1 MVRTERVIAFSA
13 TAEAITGIA
22 LVATPAFVGRA
33 LLGAELPASGLVV
46 ARCFGV
52 ALIAL
57 ALAVW
62 PDRGRATG
70 APALRALL
78 LYNGSIAAYLT
89 WQGAYRHI
97 GGMLL
102 WPAVVLHAVLA
113 VLLALPLLGVQ
124 DEA

>member
-13 TAEAITGIA
+13 TAEAITGVA
-22 LVATPAFVGRA
+22 LVTMPALVGRA
-33 LLGAELPASGLVV
+33 LLGADLPPLALVI

-89 WQGAYRHI
+89 WQGANRHI

-102 WPAVVLHAVLA
+102 WPAVVLHAGVA

>member
-1 MVRTERVIAFSA
+1 MTRTERVIAFSA
-13 TAEAITGIA
+13 TAEAITGVA
-22 LVATPAFVGRA
+22 LVTMPALVGRA
-33 LLGAELPASGLVV
+33 LLGADLPLSGQVV

-78 LYNGSIAAYLT
+78 LYNASIAAYLA
-89 WQGAYRHI
+89 WQGAHWHI
-97 GGMLL
+97 GGILL
-102 WPAVVLHAVLA
+102 WPAVVLHVAVA
-113 VLLALPLLGVQ
+113 ALLALPLLGVQ

>member
-1 MVRTERVIAFSA
+1 VVRTERVIAFSA
-13 TAEAITGIA
+13 TAEAITGLA
-22 LVATPAFVGRA
+22 LVATPALVGRA
-33 LLGAELPASGLVV
+33 LLGADLPLLALVI

-70 APALRALL
+70 APVLRALL
-78 LYNGSIAAYLT
+78 LYNASIAAYLA
-89 WQGAYRHI
+89 WQGAHWHI

-102 WPAVVLHAVLA
+102 WPAVVLHVAVA
-113 VLLALPLLGVQ
+113 ALLALPLLGVQ

>member
-1 MVRTERVIAFSA
+1 VVRTERVIAFSA
-13 TAEAITGIA
+13 AAEAITGVA
-22 LVATPAFVGRA
+22 LVAVPALVGRA
-33 LLGAELPASGLVV
+33 LLGADLPPLALVI

-78 LYNGSIAAYLT
+78 LYNASIAACLA
-89 WQGAYRHI
+89 WQGAHWHI

-102 WPAVVLHAVLA
+102 WPAVVLHVVVA
-113 VLLALPLLGVQ
+113 VLLALPLFGVQ

>member
-1 MVRTERVIAFSA
+1 VVRTERVIAFSA
-13 TAEAITGIA
+13 AAEAITGLA
-22 LVATPAFVGRA
+22 LVATPALLGRA
-33 LLGAELPASGLVV
+33 LALVV

-78 LYNGSIAAYLT
+78 LYNASIAAYLA
-89 WQGAYRHI
+89 WQGAHWHI
-97 GGMLL
+97 GGILL
-102 WPAVVLHAVLA
+102 WPAVVLHVAVA
-113 VLLALPLLGVQ
+113 ALLALPLLGVQ

>member
-1 MVRTERVIAFSA
+1 MP
-13 TAEAITGIA
+13 A
-22 LVATPAFVGRA
+22 LVGRA
-33 LLGAELPASGLVV
+33 LLGADLPPSGLVV
-46 ARCFGV
+46 ARCMGL

-70 APALRALL
+70 APAHWRDAAVAGRGAACRA
-78 LYNGSIAAYLT
+78 
-89 WQGAYRHI
+89 
-97 GGMLL
+97 
-102 WPAVVLHAVLA
+102 VA

>member
-13 TAEAITGIA
+13 AAEAITGVA
-22 LVATPAFVGRA
+22 LVAVPALVGRA
-33 LLGAELPASGLVV
+33 LLGADLLLLALVI

-78 LYNGSIAAYLT
+78 LYNGSIAAYLA
-89 WQGAYRHI
+89 WQGAHWHI

-102 WPAVVLHAVLA
+102 WPAVVLHVAVA
-113 VLLALPLLGVQ
+113 ALLALPLLGVQ

>member
-1 MVRTERVIAFSA
+1 VVRTERVIAFSA
-13 TAEAITGIA
+13 TAEAITGVA
-22 LVATPAFVGRA
+22 LVTMPALVGRA
-33 LLGAELPASGLVV
+33 LLGADLPPLALVI

-78 LYNGSIAAYLT
+78 LYNASIAACLA

-102 WPAVVLHAVLA
+102 WPAVVLHVAVA
-113 VLLALPLLGVQ
+113 ALLVLPLLGVQ